1 MDHKNITL
9 NGGKTLTFNFA
20 PETEGGT
27 PREPLVIKVRQVPV
41 RDYETGFAHVND
53 EPALVGFLCA
63 KDKPWALALEPEVF
77 EEILN
82 TGRTVNQ
89 KGFFSFCQRRMERLE
104 KQQADM
110 LGLMGKLPPE
120 ALKLVTELGRQN
132 LSASPTLSPGF
143 VTPPVR

>member
-1 MDHKNITL
+1 MELKNITL
-9 NGGKTLTFNFA
+9 NGGQTLTFNFV
-20 PETEGGT
+20 PETEGAT

-104 KQQADM
+104 KQQSDM
-110 LGLMGKLPPE
+110 LGAMAKLPPE
-120 ALKLVTELGRQN
+120 MLKLAMEAGKS

-143 VTPPVR
+143 VPPPVR